1 MQQAI
6 PYEPS
11 LFPVR
16 AGGGPP
22 RSRRRRALLLNPSVV
37 AGGEQQRP
45 ARRAEDAEEEEEE
58 EAEQEE
64 LAAGVRESTRRAVA
78 ESAVVVF
85 GKRGCCMSHV
95 VNRLLQGHGANPAV
109 REFGDEEE
117 AAVVGELE
125 RISGGG
131 RGVVQFPAVFVG
143 GKLFG
148 GLDRVMTAHITGEL
162 VPALKDAGALW
173 L

>member
-6 PYEPS
+6 SYEPS
-11 LFPVR
+11 PFPVPAGAGSR
-16 AGGGPP
+16 NRRRSALPLNRSSAAAGGG
-22 RSRRRRALLLNPSVV
+22 
-37 AGGEQQRP
+37 QQR
-45 ARRAEDAEEEEEE
+45 EGKEEGEG
-58 EAEQEE
+58 E
-64 LAAGVRESTRRAVA
+64 LASVRERTRRAVT

-109 REFGDEEE
+109 REFGDEDE

-131 RGVVQFPAVFVG
+131 RGGVQFPAVFVG

-148 GLDRVMTAHITGEL
+148 GLDRVMTTHITGEL
-162 VPALKDAGALW
+162 VPALKEAGALW

>member
-11 LFPVR
+11 PFPARGR
-16 AGGGPP
+16 AGAG
-22 RSRRRRALLLNPSVV
+22 SLNRRRSLLLNPGF
-37 AGGEQQRP
+37 AAAGGGGEQQRL
-45 ARRAEDAEEEEEE
+45 RG
-58 EAEQEE
+58 EQELEE
-64 LAAGVRESTRRAVA
+64 LAGVREGARRAVA

-95 VNRLLQGHGANPAV
+95 VKRLLHGHGANPAA

-125 RISGGG
+125 RIAGGG
-131 RGVVQFPAVFVG
+131 GGGVQLPAVFIG
-143 GKLFG
+143 GRLFG

>member
-11 LFPVR
+11 PFPG
-16 AGGGPP
+16 AGAGPGP
-22 RSRRRRALLLNPSVV
+22 LNRRCALLLSPSVV
-37 AGGEQQRP
+37 AGGER
-45 ARRAEDAEEEEEE
+45 EEG
-58 EAEQEE
+58 QEE
-64 LAAGVRESTRRAVA
+64 PANVRERTRRAVA

-95 VNRLLQGHGANPAV
+95 VNRLLQGHGANPAAH
-109 REFGDEEE
+109 EFGDEDET
-117 AAVVGELE
+117 AVVGELE

-131 RGVVQFPAVFVG
+131 RGGVQFPAVFIG
-143 GKLFG
+143 GRLFG
-148 GLDRVMTAHITGEL
+148 GLDRVMTTHITGEL
-162 VPALKDAGALW
+162 VPALKEAGALW